1 MRADARA
8 NRQAVVEAARWVFAE
23 EGTSVAMERVA
34 ARAGVGIATLY
45 RRFPEREDLVRAVMV
60 DMLETIN
67 ATARRAED
75 ESGGDP
81 ARTWEL
87 FLRSL
92 AELRFGLL
100 IPTLARH
107 LIPMIDED
115 RELLDIAEVGYA
127 KAGDIFERAQRAG
140 HLRQDV
146 TLVEL
151 QMLLSAVARPVPRM
165 PEEIGARLVERFV
178 EVVVEGL
185 RARPDA
191 PPLPG
196 APVHRDEMLDAI
208 RAERATEEKR

>member
-45 RRFPEREDLVRAVMV
+45 RRFPEREDLVRAVIL
-60 DMLETIN
+60 DMLETISE
-67 ATARRAED
+67 AARRAEE

-81 ARTWEL
+81 AQAWEL

-107 LIPMIDED
+107 LVPMIED
-115 RELLDIAEVGYA
+115 DPELLDIAEASYA
-127 KAGDIFERAQRAG
+127 KAGGIFDRAQRAG
-140 HLRQDV
+140 RLRPDV

-165 PEEIGARLVERFV
+165 PEEIGARLMERFV
-178 EVVVEGL
+178 EVVIEGL

-196 APVHRDEMLDAI
+196 TPVHRDEMLDAI
-208 RAERATEEKR
+208 RAERAAEEVK